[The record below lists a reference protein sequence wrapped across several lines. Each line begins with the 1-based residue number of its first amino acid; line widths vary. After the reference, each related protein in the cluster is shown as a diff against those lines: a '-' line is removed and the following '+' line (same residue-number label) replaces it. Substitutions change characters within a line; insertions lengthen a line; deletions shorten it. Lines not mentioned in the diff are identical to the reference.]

1 MRRASIILKRE
12 SSGGFIRCGAATSE
26 WLPQRPNVAVSI
38 RDRYQYPPVLH
49 LFQADLVLSQ
59 AIPKVIFAV
68 AGRAQ
73 ADQDRK
79 GIARVVIAVGC
90 M

>member
-1 MRRASIILKRE
+1 VLQSLQ
-12 SSGGFIRCGAATSE
+12 S
-26 WLPQRPNVAVSI
+26 
-38 RDRYQYPPVLH
+38 DPVLS
-49 LFQADLVLSQ
+49 F

-68 AGRAQ
+68 AGGTQ
-73 ADQDRK
+73 TEQDGE